1 MKNPVNELSN
11 AQVRSHV
18 ELLQRNCF
26 QKEAREK
33 FSNAYSAGKSKQK
46 KLPMKVIMIYI
57 SNYLMETFWLEFLF
71 YIA

>member
-1 MKNPVNELSN
+1 MKDPANELSN

-33 FSNAYSAGKSKQK
+33 FSKAYSAGKNKRR
-46 KLPMKVIMIYI
+46 KLPMKVDKNLY
-57 SNYLMETFWLEFLF
+57 
-71 YIA
+71 